1 MCVRLFA
8 GVRRK
13 PALIDSRVS
22 VEVDAQEIFSLSL
35 VSLLM
40 AVMQYSAF
48 ILPNGYSCAEV

>member
-1 MCVRLFA
+1 MCVRLFG

-13 PALIDSRVS
+13 PTLIDSRVS
-22 VEVDAQEIFSLSL
+22 LEVDAQEIFSLSL

-48 ILPNGYSCAEV
+48 ILPNGYS